1 MSTPPWIGS
10 YRIERLLGAGSFAT
24 VWLGH
29 DPALDSRV
37 AIKVLAEN
45 WSHDLRVRERF
56 RDEARLLRRLDHPR
70 LVRVHAVGEL
80 PDGRPYAVLA
90 LADGGSLRDRLP
102 DGPLPVPEAL
112 VLLDEIAAGVAVLH
126 RQRVV
131 HRDLTPGNVLFAS
144 SGEGDRV
151 VIADLGLAKAL
162 AAASGLTARAGTPGY
177 MAPEQDDPLAVVDTR
192 SDVFGLGRLGLRL
205 LGGPG
210 QRLPAT
216 GVPAPVAAVLRRATA
231 RRPADRYPDADAF
244 RAALHRATRS
254 SGDPSR
260 PEDGPPGTPHPA
272 DETPRTGRVEPAERV
287 EPAGPAVPPERA
299 EAAERTEPAER
310 AEAGEWAGRADPTG
324 RADRVAGAPRP
335 RRGPGRLLG
344 LVGAGALTLVAL
356 GGTGGDAA
364 LPATDGGRGRSG
376 PVSVALPAGW
386 RAVGTAWAGRY
397 DERGR
402 LEPALVVSP
411 DPGRWAADPTVPGAF
426 VGLSASLGRRTTPA
440 EFVAQ
445 RPHADCVA
453 APGRRTRQSGL
464 DWVVA
469 GYACPVG
476 RPVLVEAA
484 ARAGPAGLLYVQVV
498 PPPGSGPDFVDTLLA
513 GVRVTPSGG

>member
-1 MSTPPWIGS
+1 MSTPAWIGS

-29 DPALDSRV
+29 DPVLDSRV

-90 LADGGSLRDRLP
+90 LADGGSLRDRLAA
-102 DGPLPVPEAL
+102 GPLPVPVAL
-112 VLLDEIAAGVAVLH
+112 ALLDEIAAGVAVLH

-144 SGEGDRV
+144 TAEGERV

-205 LGGPG
+205 LGGPD
-210 QRLPAT
+210 QRAA
-216 GVPAPVAAVLRRATA
+216 GVPGPVAAVLRRATA
-231 RRPADRYPDADAF
+231 PRPVDRYPDADAF
-244 RAALHRATRS
+244 RAALRRATRRPD
-254 SGDPSR
+254 DPG
-260 PEDGPPGTPHPA
+260 PAGAPPPGTRSVDNGPRPDRVGRAVHRDHA
-272 DETPRTGRVEPAERV
+272 DQADH
-287 EPAGPAVPPERA
+287 
-299 EAAERTEPAER
+299 
-310 AEAGEWAGRADPTG
+310 AGRADRLVAGPSGFRRGAARRLRLVGAAALALVAVGVTAG
-324 RADRVAGAPRP
+324 DAGAPAP
-335 RRGPGRLLG
+335 GP
-344 LVGAGALTLVAL
+344 
-356 GGTGGDAA
+356 
-364 LPATDGGRGRSG
+364 GRGRSG
-376 PVSVALPAGW
+376 PVSVTLPAGW
-386 RAVGTAWAGRY
+386 RAAGTGWAGRY
-397 DERGR
+397 DARGR

-411 DPGRWAADPTVPGAF
+411 DPGRWATDPTVPGAF
-426 VGLSASLGRRTTPA
+426 VGLSAGLARRTTPA
-440 EFVAQ
+440 DFVAQ

-453 APGRRTRQSGL
+453 VPVRRTRPAGVE
-464 DWVVA
+464 WVVA
-469 GYACPVG
+469 GFSCPAG

-484 ARAGPAGLLYVQVV
+484 ARAGRDGLLYAQIV

-513 GVRVTPSGG
+513 GVRIRPTGG